1 MVNIENTEEIT
12 KREYVLSTDSS
23 ADMDYEYYKENNVPV
38 IGLHYI
44 IGDDEYIQYDKNALD
59 IKTFYDKVRKGAM
72 PKTSQVA
79 YEDIYN
85 LFEGFVKEGKDI
97 FHLAFSGA
105 LSGTYQTCVMA
116 ANDIMEKYPEATV
129 KVIDSVSASGGQ
141 GLLLHYLVK
150 RRDQGA
156 ELDELV
162 EYAEVFK
169 YNLIHVFTVDDL
181 NHLHRGGRVSKVS
194 AVVGSVLGI
203 KPVLHVNDKGELK
216 NYAKARGRK
225 QSLIAMAKQMKAV
238 YTPGENDEI
247 FINDGDSREDAEFLA
262 KTIKEMMPD
271 VKTVRH
277 GHVGAVI
284 GSHTGAGVIA
294 LFFVGKNREPV
305 EIK

>member
-1 MVNIENTEEIT
+1 MANLENIEEIE
-12 KREYVLSTDSS
+12 KREYVVTTDSS
-23 ADMDYEYYKENNVPV
+23 ADMDVEYYKENNVEC

-44 IGDDEYIQYDKNALD
+44 IDEDEYIQYDKNALD
-59 IKTFYDKVRKGAM
+59 IKDFYDRVRNGAM

-85 LFEGFVKEGKDI
+85 LFESIVKQGKDI

-105 LSGTYQTCVMA
+105 LSGTYQTCAMA

-129 KVIDSVSASGGQ
+129 KVVDSVSASGGQ
-141 GLLLHYLVK
+141 GLLLHNIVI
-150 RRDQGA
+150 RRNQGA
-156 ELDELV
+156 DLDELV
-162 EYAEVFK
+162 EFAEVFK
-169 YNLIHVFTVDDL
+169 YNVVHVFTVDDL

-194 AVVGSVLGI
+194 ALMGSMLGI

-216 NYAKARGRK
+216 NYAKVRGRK

-238 YTPGENDEI
+238 YNRDENEEI

-262 KTIKEMMPD
+262 ATIKEMMPD
-271 VKTVRH
+271 VKRVRH

-294 LFFVGKNREPV
+294 LFFIGKNREPV
-305 EIK
+305 DVK